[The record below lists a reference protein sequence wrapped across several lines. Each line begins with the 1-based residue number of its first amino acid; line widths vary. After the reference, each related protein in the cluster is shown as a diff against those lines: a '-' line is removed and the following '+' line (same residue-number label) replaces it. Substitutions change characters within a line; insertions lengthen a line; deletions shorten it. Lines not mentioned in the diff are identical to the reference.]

1 MLILEWFYPSTK
13 IFCII
18 YIWMKSTAKIPSN
31 IHTLS
36 VLWKKKKKKRT
47 NERMN
52 KTKTKKTP
60 NYFHQTFG
68 CYIYVHSPGT
78 IKSIFHLWSFGVH
91 EIGLSFYCFE
101 LSSIVRNFLASINV
115 LSVTMSVEWRAY
127 NQSITDNLEDD
138 KEEEYMMNQS
148 GFNNLIDYSSEEH
161 V

>member
-1 MLILEWFYPSTK
+1 
-13 IFCII
+13 
-18 YIWMKSTAKIPSN
+18 
-31 IHTLS
+31 
-36 VLWKKKKKKRT
+36 
-47 NERMN
+47 MN